1 MIRTIKPLPNNLYV
15 LKYSF
20 GVGRYI
26 VMIHIDDN
34 KNVAVLW
41 FNRHSSGFGLHIE
54 RHGRFGGSDMSH
66 GHWIDGKNEFT
77 LAARVP
83 GFIAGDISDDD
94 AWKIVCD
101 TFGHKNSVEFL
112 YEWKL

>member
-15 LKYSF
+15 LKYPF
-20 GVGRYI
+20 GIGRYI

-34 KNVAVLW
+34 NNVAVLW
-41 FNRHSSGFGLHIE
+41 FNRHASGAGLHIE

-66 GHWIDGKNEFT
+66 GHWIDGKNLFT
-77 LAARVP
+77 LAAHVP
-83 GFIAGDISDDD
+83 DFIAGNISDDD

-101 TFGHKNSVEFL
+101 AFGHKNSVEFL